1 MFAHLLPIQ
10 WYLHISTV
18 SKAFCA
24 GFRLEPIL
32 YHEMMV
38 GDPVENIIVEPENL
52 GKQGVKFLI
61 ILLCLVLAYKK
72 KKTTLHVNIFFM
84 YSEHKDSSVLPY

>member
-61 ILLCLVLAYKK
+61 ILLCFVLAYKK
-72 KKTTLHVNIFFM
+72 KNHPACKYIFYVF
-84 YSEHKDSSVLPY
+84 

>member
-1 MFAHLLPIQ
+1 MFAYVLPIQ
-10 WYLHISTV
+10 WHLHISTV

-24 GFRLEPIL
+24 AFRLEPIL

-52 GKQGVKFLI
+52 GKQWVKFLI
-61 ILLCLVLAYKK
+61 ILLCLVLAYEKK
-72 KKTTLHVNIFFM
+72 KKTHPACKYIFYVF
-84 YSEHKDSSVLPY
+84 